1 MKRQCVEL
9 MSMKNT
15 IPEDTNAAVKQDFR
29 LTFICTGEKDRYL
42 LYLLHK
48 VCSGIGAIWGY
59 IAV

>member
-1 MKRQCVEL
+1 MKKQCEEL
-9 MSMKNT
+9 MNT
-15 IPEDTNAAVKQDFR
+15 NNMIRDINAAVKQDFHVI
-29 LTFICTGEKDRYL
+29 LIFTEEKDRYL